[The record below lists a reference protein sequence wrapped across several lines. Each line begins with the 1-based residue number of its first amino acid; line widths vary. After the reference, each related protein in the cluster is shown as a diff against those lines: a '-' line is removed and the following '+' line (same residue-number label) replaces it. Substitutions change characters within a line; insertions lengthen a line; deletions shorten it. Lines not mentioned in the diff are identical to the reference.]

1 MGKKFRGGGRASLFS
16 LYIESEDGSGGGG
29 ELLRDMGWGVDF
41 KALRRECG
49 ENLIWSGCEVQGQP
63 SAWMAFRFCIF
74 LCSNIFDICIFACS
88 I

>member
-29 ELLRDMGWGVDF
+29 ETLGVDF
-41 KALRRECG
+41 KGLRWEYG

-74 LCSNIFDICIFACS
+74 LCSNIFDICTFACS